1 MPTGGID
8 LGMYRKSKLWHHR
21 ESLTVSQSPCT
32 ALMTDICLPY
42 ELYKGAISALW
53 KIMEIHTGHVSTL
66 CKLWLQQSKP
76 ISRLT
81 NQKSL
86 VPADWRLCLVSHFW
100 QPYCHPART
109 VKQFR
114 RELDR
119 CDVYMADRHLLLWNL
134 NKHSH
139 HSHFESI
146 LLREHIYSPT
156 LHPVK

>member
-1 MPTGGID
+1 MNRNRLVT
-8 LGMYRKSKLWHHR
+8 R

-32 ALMTDICLPY
+32 APMTDICLPY
-42 ELYKGAISALW
+42 ELCKGAIIALW

-76 ISRLT
+76 ISNLT
-81 NQKSL
+81 NQKIL
-86 VPADWRLCLVSHFW
+86 APADRKLCLVSHW
-100 QPYCHPART
+100 QSYCHLARI
-109 VKQFR
+109 VERSR